1 MKTLM
6 TTLTMTLMSLL
17 LTNGAFADAA
27 DDVRVAE
34 MDSRAQEKAGNA
46 DGVYD
51 YMVPDFSIYPPTA
64 RLVSH
69 GWDEDSK
76 KRMRARHD
84 SGRQFDFQVRHLD
97 IKVYGDAAVSTYYLV
112 GPVLLP
118 DGERQRQSLRMTS
131 VWIKQAGQWKL
142 AHRHESPLKLP

>member
-1 MKTLM
+1 MKVLATLFVIGM
-6 TTLTMTLMSLL
+6 LAT
-17 LTNGAFADAA
+17 AVAVA
-27 DDVRVAE
+27 DDVDDITAAE
-34 MDSRAQEKAGNA
+34 LDSRAQEKSGNA
-46 DGVYD
+46 DGVYN

-84 SGRQFDFQVRHLD
+84 SGRQFDFQVRHLK

-118 DGERQRQSLRMTS
+118 SGERQRQSLRMTS
-131 VWIKQAGQWKL
+131 VWVKQAGQWKL

>member
-1 MKTLM
+1 MLATAVAM
-6 TTLTMTLMSLL
+6 
-17 LTNGAFADAA
+17 A
-27 DDVRVAE
+27 DDVEDIRTAE
-34 MDSRAQEKAGNA
+34 LDSRAQEKAGNA

-69 GWDEDSK
+69 GWDEESK

-84 SGRQFDFQVRHLD
+84 SGRQFDFQVRHLE

-112 GPVLLP
+112 GRSYCPAANVK
-118 DGERQRQSLRMTS
+118 DRASE
-131 VWIKQAGQWKL
+131 
-142 AHRHESPLKLP
+142 